1 MTSLFKN
8 ASAQEKTSD
17 LSDMRQKKKKKERK
31 MSTCQN

>member
-1 MTSLFKN
+1 MRSLFKN

-17 LSDMRQKKKKKERK
+17 LSDMRQKKERK